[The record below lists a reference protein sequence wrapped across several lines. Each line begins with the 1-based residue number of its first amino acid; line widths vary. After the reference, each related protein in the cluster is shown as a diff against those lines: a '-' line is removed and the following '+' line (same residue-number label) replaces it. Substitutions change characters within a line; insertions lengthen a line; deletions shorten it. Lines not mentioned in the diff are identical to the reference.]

1 MKKLATL
8 ILLSTVLVTSCRFK
22 RKHLIKGNNE
32 VTTETRNA
40 GDFSG
45 VSSYG
50 SFNVYVANGSPAS
63 VKIEAESNILPYIET
78 FVEDNILKV
87 RSKKGV
93 WLSPS
98 PRQEVKIFVTAPRFA
113 KIRSIGS
120 GDIIGQTK
128 IADTSKLDLNM
139 EGNGKIILDVDAPE
153 VVVEL
158 TGNGGIH
165 LKGQSKYFDCRVL
178 GNGNLKAFDLMAE
191 ETKVQIFGN
200 GDAEL
205 YASVKLDVTIGGNGN
220 VKYKGN
226 AQPST
231 HITGNGNITQVK

>member
-1 MKKLATL
+1 MKKLAIL
-8 ILLSTVLVTSCRFK
+8 ILISTVLVAGCGFNGK
-22 RKHLIKGNNE
+22 RIKGNNE
-32 VTTETRNA
+32 VTTENRNS

-50 SFNVYVANGSPAS
+50 SFNVYVANGPAS

-78 FVEDNILKV
+78 VVEDNILKV

-93 WLSPS
+93 WLSTN
-98 PRQEVKIFVTAPRFA
+98 RDVKIFVTAPRLT
-113 KIRSIGS
+113 KIHSVGT

-128 IADTSKLDLNM
+128 IVDSSKIDLNVG
-139 EGNGKIILDVDAPE
+139 GNGKINLDVDAPE

-158 TGNGGIH
+158 AGNGGIQ
-165 LKGQSKYFDCRVL
+165 LKGQSRLFDCKLL

-191 ETKVQIFGN
+191 ETNVHIYGN
-200 GDAEL
+200 GDAEV
-205 YASVKLDVTIGGNGN
+205 YASIKLDVTIGGNGQ
-220 VKYKGN
+220 VRYKGN